1 MFRKKFLKKKTWSCA
16 DSTKVIEPSAQTI
29 AEQDENGTP
38 VNRVVYLP
46 VDYTSKEVEKSL
58 PDAKDYTLENL
69 LSAGV
74 PLEQVAVS
82 SLLNPTDF
90 ATNQRYAENMI
101 NSINIPSI
109 TE

>member
-1 MFRKKFLKKKTWSCA
+1 MFRKKFLKKRTWSCA
-16 DSTKVIEPSAQTI
+16 DSSKVIEPSAQTI
-29 AEQDENGTP
+29 DEMDENNNP
-38 VNRVVYLP
+38 VQRVVYLP

-58 PDAKDYTLENL
+58 PEAKDYTLANL
-69 LSAGV
+69 MAAGV

-90 ATNQRYAENMI
+90 ATNQRLAENMI
-101 NSINIPSI
+101 NSINITPK